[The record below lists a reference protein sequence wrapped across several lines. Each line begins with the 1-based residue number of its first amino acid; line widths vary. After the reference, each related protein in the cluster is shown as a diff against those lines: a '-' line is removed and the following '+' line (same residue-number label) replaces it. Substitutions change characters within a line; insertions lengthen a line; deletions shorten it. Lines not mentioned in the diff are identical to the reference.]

1 MLRRRAAAAFM
12 STKPSGRMEA
22 RSLRRTVPVI
32 RFHMRIRRR
41 SMCLVVERRLW
52 GLVEVERKGKGLSSG
67 FWGGGG
73 GNAPGVTNGTYRGE
87 GRSSRRMALMVT
99 VGSVDVTTGPAI
111 SRRS

>member
-52 GLVEVERKGKGLSSG
+52 GLVEVERKGKGLSLG
-67 FWGGGG
+67 FWGGGETRLVLRMGLTEERAVRHG
-73 GNAPGVTNGTYRGE
+73 GWH
-87 GRSSRRMALMVT
+87 
-99 VGSVDVTTGPAI
+99 
-111 SRRS
+111 